1 MSGPAP
7 TRRLAVP
14 AGTVLFRPSDECA
27 GFLALRRGAIKV
39 SLTSASGRE
48 IVLYRVTP
56 GDVCLQTFGCL
67 VEGRRYSAEG
77 VAETALEAELIPPPE
92 FERRMTADP
101 AFRAQ
106 VFASIARRF
115 ADFEHMVEALAFTAL
130 ASRVAEALLRLSDG
144 RAEAVATHEQIAVEI
159 GSAREAVSRQ
169 LAAFGRD
176 GLVRAGR
183 GRIALLDRAALQRL
197 AAGAG

>member
-1 MSGPAP
+1 
-7 TRRLAVP
+7 VP

-27 GFLALRRGAIKV
+27 GFLALTRGAIKV

-67 VEGRRYSAEG
+67 VEGRRYSAAG

-92 FERRMTADP
+92 FERRMTSDP

-130 ASRVAEALLRLSDG
+130 APRVARALLRLAGG

-197 AAGAG
+197 ADGAG